1 MASSHSKD
9 SAGADQEHKAAEG
22 IESFDQGATQA
33 DTPSAR
39 RRREDPAHSGA
50 SPGTAQPVGALAPGK
65 TTPESS
71 LDESSGK
78 SLGKSEGKSLD
89 KSGGKPAGKSLGK
102 PEGKSPATPASRA
115 PEEVAREREVKS
127 ARRFLIGLA
136 GFFVSACAALF
147 LTSGDVLAKQIAV
160 AGFISGLAG
169 SLWFLWL
176 IRDPSQYSS
185 GRLAGI
191 FSFLIAASY
200 PGIYFCGVF
209 SPAPAIAILGL
220 SLLGLGSSPRLG
232 LMTYLGCAA
241 VQGALAAL
249 ILTEIL
255 PDRGL
260 IDAQSLGLGDAIA
273 LQILIQLLL
282 AGGFA
287 VARVTRVAAL
297 ASAVDRDKIG
307 RKLAQR
313 EALLLE
319 ARYELDRA
327 LQMGAPG
334 RHSDR
339 VIGGFCLGNVIGRG
353 AMGEIYEATHTDTRK
368 HAAVKLLH
376 PHALEKPNQV
386 KRFMREAE
394 AAMQLSSDHVV
405 EVYEVGET
413 DGVPYMVMERLRGR
427 DLAYYLRN
435 SRRLSMPRVIDLLRQ
450 IGTGLEVARQAG
462 IVHRDIK
469 PQNVFYAEQSDKT
482 HVWKIL
488 DFGISKLADSSGT
501 LTNGKV
507 VGTPGYMAPEQARG
521 KEVDYRCDLFA
532 LGVIAYRALTGSPP
546 FSGKDM
552 AGVLYQV
559 VYRMPRRPSSLV
571 EMPRDVDRV
580 LAIAMAKARVNRFDS
595 GIELA
600 DALTQ
605 AASSNLDP
613 ALRDRA
619 DAIIEAHPWGTKLTR
634 DGKVWQANEAPS
646 TRS

>member
-1 MASSHSKD
+1 MI
-9 SAGADQEHKAAEG
+9 GAA
-22 IESFDQGATQA
+22 
-33 DTPSAR
+33 
-39 RRREDPAHSGA
+39 
-50 SPGTAQPVGALAPGK
+50 V
-65 TTPESS
+65 
-71 LDESSGK
+71 
-78 SLGKSEGKSLD
+78 
-89 KSGGKPAGKSLGK
+89 
-102 PEGKSPATPASRA
+102 
-115 PEEVAREREVKS
+115 
-127 ARRFLIGLA
+127 
-136 GFFVSACAALF
+136 FFTCACAALF

-169 SLWFLWL
+169 SVWFLWL
-176 IRDPSQYSS
+176 IRDRSQYSPT
-185 GRLAGI
+185 RLAGI

-209 SPAPAIAILGL
+209 SPAPALAVLGL
-220 SLLGLGSSPRLG
+220 SLLGLGASPRLG
-232 LMTYLGCAA
+232 WLTYVGCAL
-241 VQGALAAL
+241 VQGTLAAL
-249 ILTEIL
+249 ILAGAL

-260 IDAQSLGLGDAIA
+260 LDGQSLALGDAIA
-273 LQILIQLLL
+273 IQVLIQLLL

-287 VARVTRVAAL
+287 VARATRAGAL
-297 ASAVDRDKIG
+297 ASAADREKIG

-339 VIGGFCLGNVIGRG
+339 VIGGFSLGNVIGRG
-353 AMGEIYEATHTDTRK
+353 AMGEIYEASHSESSKR
-368 HAAVKLLH
+368 AAVKLLH

-394 AAMQLSSDHVV
+394 AAMQLPSAHVV
-405 EVYEVGET
+405 EVYDVGET

-435 SRRLSMPRVIDLLRQ
+435 SRRLSMPRVIELLRQ
-450 IGTGLEVARQAG
+450 IGTGLEEARQAG

-482 HVWKIL
+482 HIWKIL

-580 LAIAMAKARVNRFDS
+580 LAIAMAKSRVNRFDS
-595 GIELA
+595 GLELA
-600 DALTQ
+600 DALAR

-613 ALRDRA
+613 ALRDRG

-634 DGKVWQANEAPS
+634 DGKVWRVNESFP